1 MSGSE
6 EENVQAMDVEEGA
19 LSLEEMPDDEML
31 SPEDM
36 SKLYDETFKN
46 TKAGSVIKGTV
57 LKVTKDF
64 VVIDVG
70 FKSEGVLPL
79 EEFASMGGST
89 IQAGDEVDVFL
100 EQVEDSDGQIVLSKE
115 KADRIRVWEKIS
127 KAYDDNKSVEGVVVS
142 RIKGGLSVDIGI
154 RAFLPGSQV
163 DIHPVRNLEK
173 FIGKKLEM
181 KIIKMNQKRGNIVL
195 SRRSLL
201 EESRKSLKVD
211 TLKNL
216 EEGKRLKGI
225 VKNIT
230 EYGAFIDLGG
240 IDGLLH
246 ITDMSWGRVHHPSEL
261 FSFGDEV
268 EVVVLKFDRENERVS
283 LGYKQKTEDPWV
295 SAKDKY
301 PIGSRVQGKVVSL
314 TDYGAFVELEKGLE
328 GLVHVSEMSWTQKV
342 RNPSK
347 IVSVDEIVNA
357 VVLNLD
363 AKNKRISLGMK
374 QIESNPWDVIVE
386 KYPVGARIEG
396 EVRNLTDFG
405 AFVGLEE
412 GIDGLIHIS
421 DMSWTRRVKHPSEIL
436 KKGEVVEAVVLQV
449 DKEKERLSIGL
460 KQMTEDPW
468 INISEKYPM
477 DSVVTGKVVKITDF
491 GVFVSLDNG
500 IEGLIH
506 ISEVALEP
514 NVKIEDVLSINMDIK
529 ALVVKIDVDERKI
542 GLSIKKYLEG
552 LEEKELKTYMGDQE
566 NMRAKMGDLMSSQT
580 DGEESSE
587 SVSEESSTQA
597 DQTDESSG
605 GEEEAEETV

>member
-6 EENVQAMDVEEGA
+6 EENLQAMDVEEGG

-529 ALVVKIDVDERKI
+529 ALVVKIDADERKI

-605 GEEEAEETV
+605 GEEEAAGTV